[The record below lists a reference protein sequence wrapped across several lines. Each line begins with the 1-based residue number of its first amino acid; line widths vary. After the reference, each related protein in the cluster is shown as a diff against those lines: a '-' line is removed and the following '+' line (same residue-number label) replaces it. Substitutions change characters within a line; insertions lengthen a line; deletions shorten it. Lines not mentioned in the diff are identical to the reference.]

1 MDFEG
6 IPRSEVSSAF
16 EEPINPSDSNLITNN
31 SFRISGVNRIEIP
44 LFLFE
49 QRPLGEKYKIL
60 NYCLCLFL
68 CSNPRSCV
76 SAIKGNDLDV
86 YYRIKTSYISYYNQ
100 SNAEHEKSLSFLYL
114 STLNCEYNDNLISDE
129 WKKIGFETDNPRNEF
144 KEGGYFSLIF
154 ITYFIKRYR
163 EEYQIIMKENKK
175 NENCNFNVVQCSI
188 AVCFYAKLALDIID
202 NNGDEYRNRLEIKVI
217 SINQFL
223 NLTFFQSRDQN
234 YLFDIIANVVL
245 NSRERVSNIQNTSQ
259 TNFNL
264 LYKNSFNDIFYS
276 ELNISPDITSEE
288 NSIESFD

>member
-6 IPRSEVSSAF
+6 IPRSDVSSAF

-129 WKKIGFETDNPRNEF
+129 WKKIGFETDNPRHEF
-144 KEGGYFSLIF
+144 KEGGYFSLLF
-154 ITYFIKRYR
+154 I
-163 EEYQIIMKENKK
+163 N
-175 NENCNFNVVQCSI
+175 
-188 AVCFYAKLALDIID
+188 
-202 NNGDEYRNRLEIKVI
+202 
-217 SINQFL
+217 
-223 NLTFFQSRDQN
+223 
-234 YLFDIIANVVL
+234 
-245 NSRERVSNIQNTSQ
+245 
-259 TNFNL
+259 
-264 LYKNSFNDIFYS
+264 
-276 ELNISPDITSEE
+276 
-288 NSIESFD
+288 

>member
-44 LFLFE
+44 QFLFE

-144 KEGGYFSLIF
+144 KEGGYFSLLF

-163 EEYQIIMKENKK
+163 EEYQLIV
-175 NENCNFNVVQCSI
+175 NENNNNPNNKFNVVQCSI
-188 AVCFYAKLALDIID
+188 AVCFYAKLALDILH
-202 NNGDEYRNRLEIKVI
+202 NGDEFRNRLNIQVI
-217 SINQFL
+217 SIYQFL
-223 NLTFFQSRDQN
+223 NLTSRDQN
-234 YLFDIIANVVL
+234 YLFDIIAKVVL
-245 NSRERVSNIQNTSQ
+245 NSRERVSNKHIRPELSDEM
-259 TNFNL
+259 
-264 LYKNSFNDIFYS
+264 LYKESFTQVFYD
-276 ELNISPDITSEE
+276 ELNIAPDVTTEE
-288 NSIESFD
+288 NSIESNQ

>member
-16 EEPINPSDSNLITNN
+16 GEPINPSDSNLITNN

-44 LFLFE
+44 QFLFE

-114 STLNCEYNDNLISDE
+114 STLNCEYNDNLISEE

-144 KEGGYFSLIF
+144 KEGGYFSLLF

-163 EEYQIIMKENKK
+163 EEYQLIV
-175 NENCNFNVVQCSI
+175 NENNNNPNNKFNVVQCSI
-188 AVCFYAKLALDIID
+188 AVCFYAKLALDILH
-202 NNGDEYRNRLEIKVI
+202 NGDEFRNRLTIQVI
-217 SINQFL
+217 PIYQFL
-223 NLTFFQSRDQN
+223 NLTSRDQN
-234 YLFDIIANVVL
+234 YLFDIIAKVVL
-245 NSRERVSNIQNTSQ
+245 NSRERVSNKHIRPELSDEM
-259 TNFNL
+259 
-264 LYKNSFNDIFYS
+264 LYKESFTQVFYD
-276 ELNISPDITSEE
+276 ELNIAPDVTTEE
-288 NSIESFD
+288 NSIESNQ

>member
-6 IPRSEVSSAF
+6 IPRSDVSSAF

-114 STLNCEYNDNLISDE
+114 STLNCEYNDNLISEE

-144 KEGGYFSLIF
+144 KEGGYFSLLF

-163 EEYQIIMKENKK
+163 EEYQLIV
-175 NENCNFNVVQCSI
+175 NENNNNPNNKFNVVQCSI
-188 AVCFYAKLALDIID
+188 AVCFYAKLALDILH
-202 NNGDEYRNRLEIKVI
+202 NGDEFRNRLNIQVI
-217 SINQFL
+217 SIYQFL
-223 NLTFFQSRDQN
+223 NLTSRDQK
-234 YLFDIIANVVL
+234 YLFDIIAKVVL
-245 NSRERVSNIQNTSQ
+245 NSRERVSNKHIRPELSDEM
-259 TNFNL
+259 
-264 LYKNSFNDIFYS
+264 LYKESFTQVFYD
-276 ELNISPDITSEE
+276 ELNIAPDVTTEE
-288 NSIESFD
+288 NSIESNQ

>member
-44 LFLFE
+44 QFLFE

-144 KEGGYFSLIF
+144 KEGGYFSLLF

-163 EEYQIIMKENKK
+163 EEYQLIV
-175 NENCNFNVVQCSI
+175 NENNNNPNNKFNVVQCSI
-188 AVCFYAKLALDIID
+188 AVCFYAKLALDILH
-202 NNGDEYRNRLEIKVI
+202 NGDEFRNRLNIQVI
-217 SINQFL
+217 SIYQFL
-223 NLTFFQSRDQN
+223 NLTSRDQN
-234 YLFDIIANVVL
+234 YLFDIIAKVVL
-245 NSRERVSNIQNTSQ
+245 NSRERVSNKHIRPELSDEM
-259 TNFNL
+259 
-264 LYKNSFNDIFYS
+264 LYKESFTQVFYD
-276 ELNISPDITSEE
+276 ELNIAPDVTTEE
-288 NSIESFD
+288 NSI

>member
-1 MDFEG
+1 MAKYTSIGGQALIEG
-6 IPRSEVSSAF
+6 IMMKSPEKTALAVRMPDKS
-16 EEPINPSDSNLITNN
+16 IDITYLNGK
-31 SFRISGVNRIEIP
+31 SIR
-44 LFLFE
+44 
-49 QRPLGEKYKIL
+49 EKYKIL

-86 YYRIKTSYISYYNQ
+86 YYRIKSSYISYYNQ

-144 KEGGYFSLIF
+144 KEGGYFSLLF

-163 EEYQIIMKENKK
+163 VEYQIIMKENKK

-223 NLTFFQSRDQN
+223 NLTFFLRFS
-234 YLFDIIANVVL
+234 
-245 NSRERVSNIQNTSQ
+245 
-259 TNFNL
+259 
-264 LYKNSFNDIFYS
+264 K
-276 ELNISPDITSEE
+276 
-288 NSIESFD
+288 

>member
-44 LFLFE
+44 QFLFE

-86 YYRIKTSYISYYNQ
+86 YYRIKSSYISYYNQ

-114 STLNCEYNDNLISDE
+114 STLNCEYNDNLISEE

-144 KEGGYFSLIF
+144 KEGGYFSLLF

-163 EEYQIIMKENKK
+163 EEYQLIV
-175 NENCNFNVVQCSI
+175 NENNNNPNNKFNVVQCSI
-188 AVCFYAKLALDIID
+188 AVCFYAKLALDILH
-202 NNGDEYRNRLEIKVI
+202 NGDEFRNRLNIQVI
-217 SINQFL
+217 SIYQFL
-223 NLTFFQSRDQN
+223 NLTSRDQN
-234 YLFDIIANVVL
+234 YLFDIIAKVVL
-245 NSRERVSNIQNTSQ
+245 NSRERVSNKHIRTELSDEM
-259 TNFNL
+259 
-264 LYKNSFNDIFYS
+264 LYKESFTQVFYD
-276 ELNISPDITSEE
+276 ELNIAPDVTTEE
-288 NSIESFD
+288 NSIESNQ

>member
-44 LFLFE
+44 QFLFE
-49 QRPLGEKYKIL
+49 QRPLGEKYQIL

-144 KEGGYFSLIF
+144 KEGGYFSLLF

-163 EEYQIIMKENKK
+163 EEYQLIV
-175 NENCNFNVVQCSI
+175 NENNNNPNNKFNVVQCSI
-188 AVCFYAKLALDIID
+188 AVCFYAKLALDILH
-202 NNGDEYRNRLEIKVI
+202 NGDEFRNRLNIQVI
-217 SINQFL
+217 SIYQFL
-223 NLTFFQSRDQN
+223 TLNSSDQN
-234 YLFDIIANVVL
+234 YLFDIIAKVVL
-245 NSRERVSNIQNTSQ
+245 NSRERVSNKHIRPELSDEM
-259 TNFNL
+259 
-264 LYKNSFNDIFYS
+264 LYKESFTQVFYD
-276 ELNISPDITSEE
+276 ELNIAPDVTTEE
-288 NSIESFD
+288 NSIESNQ

>member
-16 EEPINPSDSNLITNN
+16 GEPINPSDSNLITNN

-44 LFLFE
+44 QFLFE

-129 WKKIGFETDNPRNEF
+129 WKKIGFEPVLERINEIV
-144 KEGGYFSLIF
+144 E
-154 ITYFIKRYR
+154 
-163 EEYQIIMKENKK
+163 QAKK
-175 NENCNFNVVQCSI
+175 
-188 AVCFYAKLALDIID
+188 
-202 NNGDEYRNRLEIKVI
+202 
-217 SINQFL
+217 
-223 NLTFFQSRDQN
+223 
-234 YLFDIIANVVL
+234 
-245 NSRERVSNIQNTSQ
+245 
-259 TNFNL
+259 
-264 LYKNSFNDIFYS
+264 
-276 ELNISPDITSEE
+276 
-288 NSIESFD
+288 